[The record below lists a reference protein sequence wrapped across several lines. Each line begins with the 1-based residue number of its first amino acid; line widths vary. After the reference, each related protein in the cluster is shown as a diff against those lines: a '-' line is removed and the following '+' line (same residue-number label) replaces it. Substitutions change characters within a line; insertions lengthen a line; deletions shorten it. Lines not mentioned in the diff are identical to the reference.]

1 MSEDDVR
8 DHDVCDD
15 ARGDDE
21 HAGALA
27 YAIHALDDDE
37 QQEFEAHLAGC
48 PSCQDEVD
56 ATREAMG
63 MLSEDLAVEPPPG
76 LRSRVLQ
83 QVAAEAAGAA
93 RQDVGEPAARQD
105 ADVTSLASRRSR
117 SSAQAG
123 RRPSVGRWLAAAAA
137 AVVLAGGVWG
147 ISQTL
152 DPDPTREVLQADDAS
167 EHTADTEAGP
177 VAVTVSDAAGQAVVQ
192 LPGDFAA
199 PQAGQVYQA
208 WFVGP
213 DGSARSAGLLT
224 AQTVSEG
231 RSLLEGAPED
241 AVAVGLTVEP
251 EGGSSQPTSEPFV
264 VVPLT

>member
-8 DHDVCDD
+8 DHGVYEEDRGEDV
-15 ARGDDE
+15 

-27 YAIHALDDDE
+27 YAIHALDAEE
-37 QQEFEAHLAGC
+37 QQEFEAHLAHC
-48 PSCQDEVD
+48 SSCRDEVD

-63 MLSEDLAVEPPPG
+63 LLSDDLAVDPPPG
-76 LRSRVLQ
+76 LRARVLE
-83 QVAAEAAGAA
+83 QVAAEATTGAG
-93 RQDVGEPAARQD
+93 QDASERPARQD
-105 ADVTSLASRRSR
+105 ASVTPLASRRSA
-117 SSAQAG
+117 AQERAA
-123 RRPSVGRWLAAAAA
+123 RTPSVGRWLAAAAA

-167 EHTADTEAGP
+167 EHTADTESGP

-224 AQTVSEG
+224 AEAVSQG